1 MFRMAGHVNDIIIS
15 VIPEVV
21 ECLGRTVNSRYAVLQ
36 TSTLSSISTC
46 KNQEL
51 SDKVISEMSYSDL
64 VVFFYL
70 VWTIDTNIVNCMFLA
85 CRVCC
90 IISLVKLYAYWF
102 TECVVYNLCFTIY
115 DVCVS
120 SLTQDMHYGTF

>member
-1 MFRMAGHVNDIIIS
+1 MTVSILEINLRRCFANTICFLMFRMAGHVNDIIIS

-70 VWTIDTNIVNCMFLA
+70 VWNHRYKYCKLHVSGLSCLLHYLFSKIICILVHRM
-85 CRVCC
+85 CC
-90 IISLVKLYAYWF
+90 I
-102 TECVVYNLCFTIY
+102 
-115 DVCVS
+115 
-120 SLTQDMHYGTF
+120 